1 MPPMMSQ
8 ESSFCPNTVLFGMI
22 NYAISALFGILL
34 NVFVDAHA
42 SKTCKSNFSHMICCM
57 HPFFGG
63 APDLGR
69 KVSTVPPTVIGFVV
83 VIVMKYT
90 VHLPPLSS
98 ARLAA
103 ARYASLMRLFV
114 GGRL

>member
-1 MPPMMSQ
+1 
-8 ESSFCPNTVLFGMI
+8 MI